1 MIIVAE
7 FNWKEPNGPY
17 MLKKKSHSVVP
28 FFSMIVPAPPS
39 SSVDLGFL
47 SFLDGPLLPLDILS
61 VSQIILSEAK

>member
-17 MLKKKSHSVVP
+17 MLKKSHSVVP
-28 FFSMIVPAPPS
+28 FFLIVPAPS

-47 SFLDGPLLPLDILS
+47 YFLDGPLLPLDILS
-61 VSQIILSEAK
+61 VSQITLSEAK